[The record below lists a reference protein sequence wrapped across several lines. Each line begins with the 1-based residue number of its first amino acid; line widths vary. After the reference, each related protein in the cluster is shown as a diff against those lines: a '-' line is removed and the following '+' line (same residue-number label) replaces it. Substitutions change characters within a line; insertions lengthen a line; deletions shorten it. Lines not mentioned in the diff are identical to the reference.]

1 MSTSYID
8 FWQKQQ
14 LFYFNLWLRIG
25 LSNKFISVFFF
36 YLSNLTATSTNVFF
50 QTLLKLDVFYT
61 LNQLHFPETHL
72 AKVAVYSLPSFP
84 IPG

>member
-1 MSTSYID
+1 M
-8 FWQKQQ
+8 F
-14 LFYFNLWLRIG
+14 
-25 LSNKFISVFFF
+25 
-36 YLSNLTATSTNVFF
+36 FF